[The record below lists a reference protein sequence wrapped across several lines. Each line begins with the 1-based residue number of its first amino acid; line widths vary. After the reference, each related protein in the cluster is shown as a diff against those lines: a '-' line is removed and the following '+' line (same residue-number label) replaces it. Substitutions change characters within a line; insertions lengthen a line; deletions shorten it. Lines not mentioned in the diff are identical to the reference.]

1 MEEVEGLT
9 DRLEGE
15 SEDTPHE
22 TSNSARGKP
31 NQPQGGKQA
40 QQDNRTRSLKRTQG
54 TTQPVRETALPE
66 A

>member
-9 DRLEGE
+9 NQLEGE

-31 NQPQGGKQA
+31 DQPQGEKQA
-40 QQDNRTRSLKRTQG
+40 QQDNRTTSLKRTQG
-54 TTQPVRETALPE
+54 TT
-66 A
+66 